1 MSYKDLRHFI
11 DRSELADFDLVPSP
25 TWIFDLGNYKFW
37 WCNQAGLKFWG
48 VKTVQDMIDK
58 DMSGDSEG
66 TRQRMEQVYDK
77 AATLGESTE
86 SWTTYPNGEP
96 KTVYMRQRAL
106 LLGKE
111 KSQGIMAFIS
121 EEVDLGKEPEN
132 MLLVEA
138 TRYTSVIISIFTKE
152 GELMRQNPSA
162 SGVYGQERTDPNQEL
177 PLFVRRF
184 HDVNEG
190 ITIFEKA
197 KRVENTHGDFMMN
210 TKRGPRKHTVD
221 VRVTRNPL
229 TGENTYIITE
239 DDLTERVRMEAELRT
254 AKEKAEKSDMAKSQ
268 FLANMSHEIRTPMNA
283 IIGLSHLASK
293 TDLTPQQSDYLRKID
308 VSAKNL
314 LGIINDIL
322 DFSKIEAKK
331 MELENVDFALNDN
344 FENLS
349 NLVSLSAEQKG
360 IELLFD
366 ISPDVPMTLKG
377 DPLRLGQIL
386 LNLTSNAIKFT
397 EVGEVI
403 VSTNVVEK
411 GDTHVM
417 LEFNVSDSGIGLS
430 NEQIANLFQAF
441 NQADNSNTRKY
452 GGTGLGLTISK
463 QLVEM
468 MEGQIGVTSA
478 PNEGSTFTFTAKFG
492 YEEVETADKKAL
504 SRDMYSMKVLVV
516 DDSKASR
523 EILQTMLTHM
533 SFDAHVVESG
543 LDAIAEIEKA
553 ISLGSPYE
561 FVVMDWK
568 MPHQDGLQ
576 TAQQIFKNRQ
586 SVFLPKIIM
595 VSGQAGKA
603 ASLNLEDTPID
614 VFLQKPVS
622 QSSLFDAIMISFGQE
637 ILLDRPRRKKTMDSP
652 AKLELAGTRIL
663 LCDDNEINRQ
673 VGQEIL
679 QGAGILVDMAE
690 NGKEASDMVLN
701 EADTEYYDA
710 ILMDIQMPEM
720 DGYEATGVI
729 RADARFED
737 LPIIAMT
744 AHAMRS
750 EHNKCISAGMN
761 DHLTKPVE
769 PDHLFE
775 TLAQWVKTRPK
786 KAKPFERPE
795 PVAPKPKDR
804 KILPPTMAGIDLDG
818 GLERLGG
825 NSALYRE
832 LLEIFK
838 RDRANLVNEIKQSLK
853 EKDQDNARMI
863 AHSIKG
869 VAGAIAAND
878 IFEASRELEDALA
891 RGKTDVSKIIADLE
905 DAYKVVLDS
914 ITQLNG

>member
-11 DRSELADFDLVPSP
+11 DRSELADFELVPSP

-37 WCNQAGLKFWG
+37 WCNQAGLDFWG

-58 DMSGDSEG
+58 DMSGDSDG
-66 TRQRMEQVYDK
+66 TRRRMEQVYDK

-86 SWTTYPNGEP
+86 SWTTYPNGVP

-106 LLGKE
+106 LLGEE
-111 KSQGIMAFIS
+111 KSQGIMAFCT

-132 MLLVEA
+132 MMLVEA
-138 TRYTSVIISIFTKE
+138 TRYTSVIISIFTAR
-152 GELMRQNPSA
+152 GDLLRQNPSA
-162 SGVYGQERTDPNQEL
+162 SDIYGQELTSNEQTL

-184 HDVNEG
+184 HDIQEG
-190 ITIFEKA
+190 QRIFTKA
-197 KRVENTHGDFMMN
+197 CDQEGTHGDFLMQ
-210 TKRGPRKHTVD
+210 TKFGPRKHAVD
-221 VRVTRNPL
+221 IRVTRNPL
-229 TGENTYIITE
+229 NGEVNYIVTE
-239 DDLTERVRMEAELRT
+239 DDLTERVRMEAELRS
-254 AKEKAEKSDMAKSQ
+254 AKEKAEQSDMAKSQ

-283 IIGLSHLASK
+283 IIGLSHLTAK
-293 TDLTPQQSDYLRKID
+293 TDLSDQQSDYLRKID

-331 MELENVDFALNDN
+331 MELEKVDFSLEDN

-360 IELLFD
+360 LELLFS
-366 ISPDVPMTLKG
+366 IATDVPKTLQG

-397 EVGEVI
+397 QDGEVI
-403 VSTNVVEK
+403 VSTLVKEK
-411 GDTHVM
+411 TEDTIT
-417 LEFNVSDSGIGLS
+417 LEFTVSDSGIGLS
-430 NEQIANLFQAF
+430 DEQIANLFQAF

-468 MEGQIGVTSA
+468 MEGEISVTSA
-478 PNEGSTFTFTAKFG
+478 PDEGSTFTFTAKFA
-492 YEEVETADKKAL
+492 YQDDQVAERKAL

-516 DDSKASR
+516 DDSNASR
-523 EILQTMLTHM
+523 DILKTMLTHM
-533 SFDAHVVESG
+533 SFDVHAVSNG
-543 LDAIAEIEKA
+543 LDAIAEVEKA
-553 ISLGSPYE
+553 ISMGSPYE
-561 FVVMDWK
+561 FIVMDWR
-568 MPHQDGLQ
+568 MPNMDGLQ

-595 VSGQAGKA
+595 VTGQAGKA
-603 ASLNLEDTPID
+603 SSLKLDDTPID
-614 VFLQKPVS
+614 VFLQKPVG
-622 QSSLFDAIMISFGQE
+622 QSSLFDAIMKSFGQE
-637 ILLDRPRRKKTMDSP
+637 IMLDRPRRKKKVESP
-652 AKLELAGTRIL
+652 AKLELAGTRVL

-690 NGKEASDMVLN
+690 NGKEASDMILG
-701 EADTEYYDA
+701 EADTHCYDA
-710 ILMDIQMPEM
+710 VLMDIQMPEM
-720 DGYEATGVI
+720 DGYEATGII
-729 RADARFED
+729 RADARFKD

-775 TLAQWVKTRPK
+775 TLAKWIKTRPRK
-786 KAKPFERPE
+786 TFEQKPITLKPT
-795 PVAPKPKDR
+795 PKDQV
-804 KILPPTMAGIDLDG
+804 KLPATIDGIDLDG

-825 NSALYRE
+825 NSKLYRE

-838 RDRANLVNEIKQSLK
+838 RDRCDLVKDIKKALS
-853 EKDQDNARMI
+853 ENDKDTARLI
-863 AHSIKG
+863 SHSIKG
-869 VAGAIAAND
+869 VAGAIAAKD
-878 IFEASRELEDALA
+878 IYDSSRELEDALVRGRTEITPLVA
-891 RGKTDVSKIIADLE
+891 RLE
-905 DAYKVVLDS
+905 KAYDVVLS
-914 ITQLNG
+914 AINQLDAP